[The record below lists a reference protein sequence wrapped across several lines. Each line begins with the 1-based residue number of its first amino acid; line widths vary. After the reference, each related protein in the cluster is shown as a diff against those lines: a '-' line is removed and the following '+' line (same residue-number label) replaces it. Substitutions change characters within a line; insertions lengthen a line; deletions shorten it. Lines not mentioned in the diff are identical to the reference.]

1 MTDNQ
6 NYITVTHVLEIE
18 ELNLLVETA
27 EWRVSPGDNKDLGR
41 TVRHSLSLLW
51 NVEWFDHRPHTIM
64 GTTNEVGGRF
74 RGEKTLSWMIK
85 NLVFSPVSNN
95 VSSSSEYH

>member
-1 MTDNQ
+1 MSFDIHRVGEMTDNQ

-41 TVRHSLSLLW
+41 TVRHSLSLLFKPGMW
-51 NVEWFDHRPHTIM
+51 SGLTIDHIQ
-64 GTTNEVGGRF
+64 
-74 RGEKTLSWMIK
+74 
-85 NLVFSPVSNN
+85 
-95 VSSSSEYH
+95 

>member
-27 EWRVSPGDNKDLGR
+27 EWRVKPGDNKDL
-41 TVRHSLSLLW
+41 
-51 NVEWFDHRPHTIM
+51 
-64 GTTNEVGGRF
+64 
-74 RGEKTLSWMIK
+74 SWDRADT
-85 NLVFSPVSNN
+85 
-95 VSSSSEYH
+95 